1 MQIIGWYDFSAVS
14 SGGRL
19 LLVESHFAAFLQG
32 VGMGGG

>member
-1 MQIIGWYDFSAVS
+1 VS